1 MKRILLILLILSV
14 LCAAGCTQ
22 APATEESAAP
32 PVTEMTEGGIP
43 QDLPGVWTSANAGKL
58 MMSETITFG
67 EDGSLMVT
75 GTYEGSDMG
84 TIYGT
89 YRVVFNTIFCDITE
103 GTTPFQVSYSFRID
117 GRELVLTDD
126 DGDATYLRT
135 S

>member
-1 MKRILLILLILSV
+1 MKRLFILLLLLAL
-14 LCAAGCTQ
+14 LCAVGCKQ
-22 APATEESAAP
+22 EAQPPESTAAP
-32 PVTEMTEGGIP
+32 VTQPIENAIP
-43 QDLPGVWTSANAGKL
+43 QELPGVWTSANAGKL

-103 GTTPFQVSYSFRID
+103 GTTPFQVSYAFHID

>member
-1 MKRILLILLILSV
+1 MKRCLIAILLLAV
-14 LCAAGCTQ
+14 LCAIGCTQ
-22 APATEESAAP
+22 TPAPEATEMSVTGLPES
-32 PVTEMTEGGIP
+32 GIP

-67 EDGSLMVT
+67 EDGSLTVT
-75 GTYEGSDMG
+75 GTYEGSSMG

-89 YRVVFNTIFCDITE
+89 YRVVYNTIFCDITE
-103 GTTPFQVSYSFRID
+103 GTTPFQVSYAFRID
-117 GRELVLTDD
+117 GRELTLTDD

>member
-1 MKRILLILLILSV
+1 MKRLLITILLLSL
-14 LCAAGCTQ
+14 LCAAGCAGTQ
-22 APATEESAAP
+22 TPETAAVPATEL
-32 PVTEMTEGGIP
+32 TEGGIP
-43 QDLPGVWTSANAGKL
+43 QELPGVWTSADAGKL

-67 EDGSLMVT
+67 EDGSLSVS
-75 GTYEGSDMG
+75 GTYQGGNLG

-103 GTTPFQVSYSFRID
+103 GTTPFQVSYAFRID

>member
-1 MKRILLILLILSV
+1 MKRLLIALLVLSV
-14 LCAAGCTQ
+14 LCAAGCT
-22 APATEESAAP
+22 ATTEPEPTEVSVTGMPESA
-32 PVTEMTEGGIP
+32 IP
-43 QDLPGVWTSANAGKL
+43 QELPGVWTSASAGKL

-75 GTYEGSDMG
+75 GIYEGSDMG

-103 GTTPFQVSYSFRID
+103 GTTPFQVSYAFRID
-117 GRELVLTDD
+117 GRELTLTDD

>member
-1 MKRILLILLILSV
+1 MKRLLIILLLLSV
-14 LCAAGCTQ
+14 LCAAGCRQT
-22 APATEESAAP
+22 PATETAAP
-32 PVTEMTEGGIP
+32 PDTELTEGGIP
-43 QDLPGVWTSANAGKL
+43 QELPGVWTSASAGKL

-103 GTTPFQVSYSFRID
+103 GTTPFSVSYSFYID

>member
-1 MKRILLILLILSV
+1 MKRLLILLLLLSV
-14 LCAAGCTQ
+14 LCAAGCKQT
-22 APATEESAAP
+22 PATEPTEA
-32 PVTEMTEGGIP
+32 PVTELTEGGIP
-43 QDLPGVWTSANAGKL
+43 QDLPGVWTSANVGKL

-67 EDGSLMVT
+67 EDGSLMVS
-75 GTYEGSDMG
+75 GTYEGSNMG

-103 GTTPFQVSYSFRID
+103 GTTPFSVSYAFRVD

>member
-1 MKRILLILLILSV
+1 MKRLLILLLILSV
-14 LCAAGCTQ
+14 LCAAGCSQT
-22 APATEESAAP
+22 PAAETTEA
-32 PVTEMTEGGIP
+32 PVTELTEGGIP

-75 GTYEGSDMG
+75 GTYEGSNMG

-103 GTTPFQVSYSFRID
+103 GTTPFSVSYAFHID

>member
-1 MKRILLILLILSV
+1 MKRLLIVILLLAL
-14 LCAAGCTQ
+14 LCAAGCKQ
-22 APATEESAAP
+22 ESQTPESTAA
-32 PVTEMTEGGIP
+32 PVTEPIENAIP
-43 QDLPGVWTSANAGKL
+43 QELPGVWTSANAGKL

-67 EDGSLMVT
+67 EDGSLTVS
-75 GTYEGSDMG
+75 GIYEGSDMG

-103 GTTPFQVSYSFRID
+103 GTTPFQVSYAFRID
-117 GRELVLTDD
+117 GRELTLTDD

>member
-1 MKRILLILLILSV
+1 MKRILIVLLILSI
-14 LCAAGCTQ
+14 LCATGCAKT
-22 APATEESAAP
+22 PATESTAA
-32 PVTEMTEGGIP
+32 PVTEPIENAIP
-43 QDLPGVWTSANAGKL
+43 QELPGVWTSANAGKL

-67 EDGSLMVT
+67 EDGSLTVT
-75 GTYEGSDMG
+75 GIYEGSDMG

-103 GTTPFQVSYSFRID
+103 GTTPFQVSYAFRID

>member
-1 MKRILLILLILSV
+1 MKRLIAAILLLAM
-14 LCAAGCTQ
+14 LCAAGCGTTT
-22 APATEESAAP
+22 PKESTAAP
-32 PVTEMTEGGIP
+32 DPSLPEEGIP

-58 MMSETITFG
+58 MMSETITFE
-67 EDGSLMVT
+67 EDGYLTVT
-75 GTYEGSDMG
+75 GTYEGGDLG

-89 YRVVFNTIFCDITE
+89 YRVIGNTIFCDITR
-103 GTTPFQVSYSFRID
+103 GTTPYQVSYAFHID

>member
-1 MKRILLILLILSV
+1 MKRLFILLLLPAL
-14 LCAAGCTQ
+14 LCAVGCKEQ
-22 APATEESAAP
+22 AQTPESTAAP
-32 PVTEMTEGGIP
+32 VTAPIENAIP
-43 QDLPGVWTSANAGKL
+43 QELPGVWTSADAGKL

-103 GTTPFQVSYSFRID
+103 GTTPFKVSYAFRID
-117 GRELVLTDD
+117 GRELTLTDD